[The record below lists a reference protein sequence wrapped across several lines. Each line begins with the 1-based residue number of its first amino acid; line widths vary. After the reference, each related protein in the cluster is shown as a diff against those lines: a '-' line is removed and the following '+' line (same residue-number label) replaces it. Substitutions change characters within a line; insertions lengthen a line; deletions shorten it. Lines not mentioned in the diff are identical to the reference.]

1 MLLPLQV
8 ARQTDENSVLAEPPG
23 DQAPAQGTQPPRH
36 PPFSQISPLITPSTY
51 QRKTPQPAGQ
61 GPTSRCSPLLLQPS
75 NRPATS
81 SSSRT
86 SDRDPAPQLSTSSSE
101 YSSFRGPQR
110 TRPPEDPAPRGTER
124 PTHTGK
130 RRPQKKL
137 TDRAKPKT
145 RGTGRRRR
153 YVLRPQPTRQ
163 PRSGL
168 R

>member
-1 MLLPLQV
+1 MGLARLSHVQGNPRAHSRANRSRLMLLPLQV
-8 ARQTDENSVLAEPPG
+8 ARQTDETAFWPSPPK
-23 DQAPAQGTQPPRH
+23 AKPLHRARSPQGTPH
-36 PPFSQISPLITPSTY
+36 FSQISPLITPSTY

-61 GPTSRCSPLLLQPS
+61 GPTSRCSPLLLQLS

-124 PTHTGK
+124 PTYTGK
-130 RRPQKKL
+130 RRP
-137 TDRAKPKT
+137 
-145 RGTGRRRR
+145 RRN
-153 YVLRPQPTRQ
+153 
-163 PRSGL
+163 
-168 R
+168 